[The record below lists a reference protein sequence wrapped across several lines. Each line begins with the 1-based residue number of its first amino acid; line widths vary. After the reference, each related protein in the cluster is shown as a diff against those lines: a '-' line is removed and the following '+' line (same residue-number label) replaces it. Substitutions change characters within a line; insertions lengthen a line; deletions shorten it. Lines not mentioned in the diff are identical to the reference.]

1 MSCRDSTGK
10 AACGIDVSATDAH
23 ARVGGGSA
31 YKQIT
36 EIGQLGSPVSLARW
50 TWGLLASTRRT
61 KAFLCDG
68 G

>member
-10 AACGIDVSATDAH
+10 AAYGIDVSATDAH
-23 ARVGGGSA
+23 ARVGKGSA
-31 YKQIT
+31 WKQTT
-36 EIGQLGSPVSLARW
+36 EIGQLGSPESFAAGHGAF
-50 TWGLLASTRRT
+50 GLNTAH